1 MTLGR
6 NEPPKKAMAEKP
18 SILPLV
24 LAALGGGT
32 IVFLLSQFQFS
43 IWIEPSGSKDST
55 PPVIEVAPDVAPPSS
70 ISPSPSAPPAPPQP
84 PLVNGLRV
92 RNISPYPVRV
102 VLMSQ
107 QPASQQ
113 PASQQPASQ
122 KSVQNNSSSRPYRA
136 PVHWDFAPDE
146 GSKVGLL
153 LSLPEGNFTLKKGDV
168 LMAFALDGSRHYWG
182 PYIVGK
188 TGGLSRSKASE
199 WQLVLK
205 P

>member
-43 IWIEPSGSKDST
+43 LWIEPSGSKDST

-70 ISPSPSAPPAPPQP
+70 ISPSPSTPPAPPQP

-107 QPASQQ
+107 QSASQQ
-113 PASQQPASQ
+113 
-122 KSVQNNSSSRPYRA
+122 SVQNKSSPSPYRA

-146 GSKVGLL
+146 GSKAGLL

-168 LMAFALDGSRHYWG
+168 LVAFALDGSRHYWG

-188 TGGLSRSKASE
+188 TGGLSRSKALE
-199 WQLVLK
+199 WQLILK